1 MVPTVAVV
9 TTHKKVT
16 VMMAMHLSEHQKDPP
31 EDEVILGRVDMD
43 HLWSAEF
50 IPIVFHCQICFAGVL
65 KL

>member
-31 EDEVILGRVDMD
+31 EDEVILAQLIWITFG
-43 HLWSAEF
+43 
-50 IPIVFHCQICFAGVL
+50 QQGVYQ
-65 KL
+65 